1 MRRLR
6 LFPWRNFAFI
16 LSVLS
21 VTAATLT
28 VVGSPVPAEAAVAST
43 RDRVTGVAVQAGAS
57 PGAINITW
65 DAHPANPRDYRVS
78 WKPQGESFK
87 SWRDSAWNAF
97 PSTTEVTVSGLNA
110 GETYRVRVRARF
122 NNGKSRWSE
131 VATGSAAVPTTQARS
146 SAQDPNPAEG
156 QNQESSATPAPD
168 RAALTAL
175 YEATGGDSWTRN
187 DNWLSEAP
195 LNQWFR
201 ITANDA
207 DEVSEVNL
215 HFKGLS
221 GEIPA
226 ELGNLANL
234 THLNLSTNFMS
245 GLSGE
250 IPSELGNL
258 ANLTYLNL
266 SGNELSGTIPSEL
279 GNLTNLTYLN
289 LSANYLSGTIPS
301 ELGNLTN
308 LTHLNLSGNELSG
321 TIPSEL
327 GNLTN
332 LTYLNLS
339 VNELSGEI
347 LSELGN
353 LTNLKYLD
361 LDYNEL
367 SGEIPSE
374 LGNLTNLE
382 ELNLRGNEL
391 SGEIPSELG
400 NLTNL
405 KYLNLAYYNDLSGE
419 IPSELG
425 NLTNLEELYL
435 RGNELSGEIPSELG
449 NLTNLKEL
457 NLGVNELSGEIPAEL
472 GNLTN
477 LEELYLD
484 LNALSGEIPSELG
497 NLTNLKELQLSRN
510 YLSGEIPSEL
520 GNLTNLYHLLLR
532 GNELSGEIP
541 SELGNLIG
549 LTALRLNSNELSGT
563 IPPELG
569 HITHLFLAGNSL
581 TGCIPESLRRVPVN
595 DFDQLGLRFCLIW
608 SAQLTVGSY
617 DRQVP
622 AGTGYSIWV
631 DSMSTLS
638 DKEFTLNG
646 RSHRILTVLR
656 LAGGLYLSTSGNI
669 AQDFTL
675 AIGDQGFLAS
685 DSLVPDMAGRGR
697 YWWPADTLDWTD
709 GDTVDVSITLAED
722 PAALPQ
728 RSKSRPIAHFANLPT
743 GHNGTDAFTLRLYFQ
758 EELAVSSSTLQ
769 QHSLQIADGSIT
781 AIEPVSAGSTR
792 IWSVTIQ
799 PDSTAA
805 VTISVQA
812 GTACD
817 QPGAV
822 CTPDGRLL
830 YNQPTATVPGP

>member
-1 MRRLR
+1 MNESAQRVAHRREHRMRRLR
-6 LFPWRNFAFI
+6 LFPWRNFACI

-28 VVGSPVPAEAAVAST
+28 LVGSPVPAGAVVAST
-43 RDRVTGVAVQAGAS
+43 RDRVTGVTVQAGAS
-57 PGAINITW
+57 PGVINITW

-78 WKPQGESFK
+78 WTPQGESFK
-87 SWRDSAWNAF
+87 NWRDSAWNAF

-131 VATGSAAVPTTQARS
+131 VATGSAAVPTTQVRS

-156 QNQESSATPAPD
+156 QDQESSATPAPD

-195 LNQWFR
+195 LDQWFG

-215 HFKGLS
+215 YS
-221 GEIPA
+221 
-226 ELGNLANL
+226 
-234 THLNLSTNFMS
+234 
-245 GLSGE
+245 
-250 IPSELGNL
+250 
-258 ANLTYLNL
+258 
-266 SGNELSGTIPSEL
+266 
-279 GNLTNLTYLN
+279 
-289 LSANYLSGTIPS
+289 
-301 ELGNLTN
+301 
-308 LTHLNLSGNELSG
+308 
-321 TIPSEL
+321 
-327 GNLTN
+327 
-332 LTYLNLS
+332 
-339 VNELSGEI
+339 
-347 LSELGN
+347 
-353 LTNLKYLD
+353 
-361 LDYNEL
+361 NEL

-382 ELNLRGNEL
+382 TLKLDRNELSGEIPSELGNLTNLETLKLSWHELSGEIPSELGNLTNLETLWLDGNPWSWPNALSGEIPSELGNLTNLKYLSLKLNALSGEIPSELGNLTNLETLWLGWNEL

-405 KYLNLAYYNDLSGE
+405 KRLWLD
-419 IPSELG
+419 
-425 NLTNLEELYL
+425 
-435 RGNELSGEIPSELG
+435 RNELSGEIPSELG
-449 NLTNLKEL
+449 NLTDLEQL
-457 NLGVNELSGEIPAEL
+457 NLGWNELSGEIPAELGNLTTLEWLSLYENQLSGEIPAEL

-477 LEELYLD
+477 LET
-484 LNALSGEIPSELG
+484 LNLSE
-497 NLTNLKELQLSRN
+497 
-510 YLSGEIPSEL
+510 
-520 GNLTNLYHLLLR
+520 
-532 GNELSGEIP
+532 
-541 SELGNLIG
+541 
-549 LTALRLNSNELSGT
+549 NELSGT
-563 IPPELG
+563 IPTELG
-569 HITHLFLAGNSL
+569 NINTTNLWYLYLAGNSL
-581 TGCIPESLRRVPVN
+581 TGCIPESLYPGRINGRVAVN
-595 DFDQLGLRFCLIW
+595 DFYRLGLPFCLIW

-631 DSMSTLS
+631 DSMSALS

-646 RSHRILTVLR
+646 RSHRILAVLR

-685 DSLVPDMAGRGR
+685 DSLVPNMAGRGR

-709 GDTVDVSITLAED
+709 GDTVDVSITLTED

-743 GHNGTDAFTLRLYFQ
+743 GHNGTDAFTFRLYFQ

-799 PDSTAA
+799 PDSTDA
-805 VTISVQA
+805 VTISVEA